1 MKRTK
6 AFGLVT
12 VAASL
17 SLVLAGCASTTATT
31 EEPAAAPS
39 AAAPSAAAPS
49 AAAPS
54 AAAPAADA
62 VSVAIL
68 TGVGLQD
75 SGLGRATQEAADS
88 LESQFGAAVDV
99 QGSMTPEGW
108 AEALRN
114 YGSRGY
120 DLVIANDIVGQAAA
134 LEVGPEFP
142 DTKFV
147 VINGYAGQ
155 EPNVSAV
162 SFDWEYGGY
171 LAGLLGGIASKSGK
185 LAGIGADETI
195 IPIVGL
201 MDGFTAGVKKINP
214 GAEVQVSYTG
224 TGMGDPIKATQQ
236 AKAAIGNGADVIFG
250 VANGGQPG
258 LFQAATEG
266 GALAIGFG
274 VDEYDVAP
282 KAVVSSIMLDYAGAI
297 TRVFERFSSSK
308 LAPEVVIEGVKE
320 NVWSLADS
328 RGLLTPE
335 QVDKVAAEVAAA
347 TTK

>member
-99 QGSMTPEGW
+99 QG
-108 AEALRN
+108 
-114 YGSRGY
+114 Y

-142 DTKFV
+142 DTKCV